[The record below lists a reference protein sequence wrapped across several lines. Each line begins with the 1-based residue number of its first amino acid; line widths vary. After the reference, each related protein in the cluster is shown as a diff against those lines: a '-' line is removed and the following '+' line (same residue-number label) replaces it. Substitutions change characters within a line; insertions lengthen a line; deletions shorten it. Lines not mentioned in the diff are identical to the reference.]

1 LSSHPSLDRTSDDG
15 QCVINRRLAWTEAET
30 GGQMQAKVELSCQIA
45 PRIQIDMPHFD
56 HEVGVGDRGVVAAA
70 LASTA
75 ASARATKIRSVP
87 SPAAMRDTAIHVT
100 RHSLAWPMLTATGI
114 AWFVLAAA
122 ALHALRPDLD
132 AIDSQMSL
140 YLIGAWGPLLQS
152 AYAALGVAMIG
163 LAVALHRVMSPDSRS
178 AAPVLMF
185 VCAGVSLTVTAYA
198 WMDLPGADASLE
210 GLIHGMSAQG
220 AFLFATTAIVL
231 QALRFR
237 LDPAWRGHVRWLLP
251 WAVACFAAIWVLA
264 LWREAPRGL
273 AQKAVIAMIVGWLA
287 AVAAL
292 LWRRTCAS
300 PWALGS

>member
-1 LSSHPSLDRTSDDG
+1 MRDTSID
-15 QCVINRRLAWTEAET
+15 
-30 GGQMQAKVELSCQIA
+30 A
-45 PRIQIDMPHFD
+45 PR
-56 HEVGVGDRGVVAAA
+56 
-70 LASTA
+70 
-75 ASARATKIRSVP
+75 P
-87 SPAAMRDTAIHVT
+87 SPAWP
-100 RHSLAWPMLTATGI
+100 SLTIAGI

-132 AIDSQMSL
+132 AFDSQMSL

-163 LAVALHRVMSPDSRS
+163 LAVGAYRSMPPSARS
-178 AAPVLMF
+178 AAPGLLFVL
-185 VCAGVSLTVTAYA
+185 AGISLTVTAYA
-198 WMDLPGADASLE
+198 WMDMPGVDASLE
-210 GLIHGMSAQG
+210 GLVHGISAQG

-237 LDPAWRGHVRWLLP
+237 LDPAWRRHIRWLLP

-264 LWREAPRGL
+264 LWRDAPRGL

-292 LWRRTCAS
+292 LWQRVRAHPS
-300 PWALGS
+300 V